1 MVSRRRPTEAELRI
15 LNVLWDRGP
24 STVREVASVLGR
36 EDSYTTV
43 LKLLQLMAGKG
54 LVDRDETTRSHVYKA
69 AVSQQATQRR
79 LVSDLIRNAFSG
91 SATRL
96 VMQAI
101 ANVDTSPEELAE
113 IEKLIRRHRGGRQ

>member
-1 MVSRRRPTEAELRI
+1 MVSRRKPTEAELQI
-15 LNVLWDRGP
+15 LNVLWERGP

-43 LKLLQLMAGKG
+43 LKLLQLMAGKR

-101 ANVDTSPEELAE
+101 DNVDTSPEELAE
-113 IEKLIRRHRGGRQ
+113 IEKVIKRHRGGRQ